1 MRRKTLAMLV
11 VIAAA
16 VFVRLASAASSVGEA
31 RFPEVRPGSSFQF
44 PADHGAHPAFRNEW
58 WYITGWLKRP
68 NGSPIGFQV
77 TFFRFRPGIAD
88 DNPSAFTP
96 KQILFAHAAI
106 SDPALGKLLH
116 EERFYREGF
125 GLAQAATKDA
135 DVVIGDWRLVRSADG
150 KFHTMVTGKD
160 FSLKLSFTPSQ
171 PVLLEGDN
179 GYSRKS
185 PRPGDASNYYSIPN
199 LSVSGTVA
207 RNGQNE
213 SVSGS
218 AWLDREWSSNYLNPK
233 AEGWDWIGLNLDG
246 GGALMAFRIRGSD
259 GEIIWAGGT
268 LRDTDGTVHV
278 FAPGDVQF
286 MASRR
291 WRSPQTG
298 AEYPV
303 EAVVAVRLPKGKREW
318 HLTPLFDNQEYDS
331 RGTGGPVYWEGA
343 VRAAGASGYLEMT
356 GYYRPLRL

>member
-1 MRRKTLAMLV
+1 MRHWSIATVILMCAM
-11 VIAAA
+11 
-16 VFVRLASAASSVGEA
+16 FVAGLTSAAGPANEA
-31 RFPEVRPGSSFQF
+31 QFPEVRPGSAFHF

-77 TFFRFRPGIAD
+77 TFFRFRPGIAE
-88 DNPSAFTP
+88 DNPSAFAP

-106 SDPALGKLLH
+106 SDPAVGKLLH

-125 GLAQAATKDA
+125 GLAEAATQDA
-135 DVVIGDWRLVRSADG
+135 RVVIGDWSLSRSVDG
-150 KFHTMVTGKD
+150 KFHTIVHGKS
-160 FSLKLSFTPSQ
+160 FSLSLSFDPAQ
-171 PVLLEGDN
+171 PVLLEGDK

-185 PRPGDASNYYSIPN
+185 PRPGDASYYYSIPH
-199 LSVSGTVA
+199 LAVSGTIE
-207 RNGQNE
+207 RNGNNE
-213 SVSGS
+213 SVTGS

-233 AEGWDWIGLNLDG
+233 ATGWDWIGLNLDD
-246 GGALMAFRIRGSD
+246 GGALMAFRIRGSN
-259 GEIIWAGGT
+259 GENIWAGGT
-268 LRDTDGTVHV
+268 LRTSDGTVHV
-278 FAPGDVQF
+278 FAPEDLRF
-286 MASRR
+286 TPARR
-291 WRSPQTG
+291 WHSTQTG
-298 AEYPV
+298 TDYPV
-303 EAVVAVRLPKGKREW
+303 ETVVSVRLPDGQREW